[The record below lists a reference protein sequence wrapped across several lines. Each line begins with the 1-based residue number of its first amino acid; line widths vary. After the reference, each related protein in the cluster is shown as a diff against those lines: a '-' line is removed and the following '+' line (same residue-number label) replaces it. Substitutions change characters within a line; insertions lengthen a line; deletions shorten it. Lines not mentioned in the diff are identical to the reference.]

1 MTTHIFVPPVYYL
14 HTYLDAWCAKSIA
27 TAAQTRGGTL
37 LYVTSGYA
45 DRAREIPSIEGLLRL
60 AGWKELRYSS
70 KIFNDSGI
78 LCYSEF
84 WKLVCDQ

>member
-1 MTTHIFVPPVYYL
+1 MTTHVFVPPVYYL
-14 HTYLDAWCAKSIA
+14 HTYLDAWCAKSIT

-37 LYVTSGYA
+37 LFVTSGYA
-45 DRAREIPSIEGLLRL
+45 DRAREIPSIECLLRL

-84 WKLVCDQ
+84 WKQECDQ